1 MFRLNGPEM
10 PKIDLN
16 RALRPRFDS
25 SEREQM
31 LNWTGRG
38 NEPRPATP
46 ARPEA
51 PVQTINRGPVF
62 GRRGRDHHGR

>member
-10 PKIDLN
+10 PKIDLD

-25 SEREQM
+25 SERAHL

-38 NEPRPATP
+38 NEPRPVTP
-46 ARPEA
+46 IRPEA

-62 GRRGRDHHGR
+62 GRRGRANPGR

>member
-1 MFRLNGPEM
+1 MNGPEM

-16 RALRPRFDS
+16 RALRPRLNS
-25 SEREQM
+25 SERAQL

-38 NEPRPATP
+38 NEPRPVVP
-46 ARPEA
+46 AQPDS

-62 GRRGRDHHGR
+62 GRRGRGHPDR